1 MSRQAWQPVRLVH
14 GRRLADRTAIMLR
27 SLLATGVQY
36 VVAFLVGLPIF
47 AGFKLARRLFS
58 HDAPAPGQ
66 G

>member
-1 MSRQAWQPVRLVH
+1 MV
-14 GRRLADRTAIMLR
+14 R

-47 AGFKLARRLFS
+47 GGFKLARRLFG
-58 HDAPAPGQ
+58 HDAPAPRQ